1 MLLGDKPTAKDIQ
14 DGWWP
19 EAHNQNRIN
28 RRVCQCLRL
37 EYIIICSG
45 VEQRLKHVKPHR
57 DDHLPVATIH
67 PDCKYEWVLEKP
79 GLTTPTQYSGIGHW
93 LVFKTYMSFN
103 GKFFWANIV
112 LALAITSSGIECR
125 SPTDWSRRSAPF
137 LVTGTGMAA
146 EHRSGETAGIAL
158 RQRGGLHFSWME
170 KAAVGPYLDLTPPPL
185 EIVMVSLGM
194 IWMQRNQGGHW
205 FKSSDLNHV

>member
-103 GKFFWANIV
+103 GKFFFEQTLFKHWPSLL
-112 LALAITSSGIECR
+112 LASN
-125 SPTDWSRRSAPF
+125 
-137 LVTGTGMAA
+137 
-146 EHRSGETAGIAL
+146 AG
-158 RQRGGLHFSWME
+158 
-170 KAAVGPYLDLTPPPL
+170 PPL
-185 EIVMVSLGM
+185 IGVGDQPHSWSPGPGWQPNTDPARLRELRYVNVADFISP
-194 IWMQRNQGGHW
+194 
-205 FKSSDLNHV
+205 